1 MGAIMEKK
9 VTIVVIDRGE
19 PQATLMKCLTYIQ
32 KQTQVEKEVVLITPK
47 SAMHHFEGIALC
59 LNQPATVPFETVV
72 KLANRWATGDYIT
85 FLSAADF
92 YLKEKALATCL
103 TELTAKQADMGV
115 ANLVTLVDGTFQFKA
130 NPTNLHGLITTNNIL
145 PYMRIYEAFRG
156 IEEALFSRELLA
168 AVVAEHAVTSEQR
181 LLYFL
186 VHECQKAVL
195 LTETLTCFVPTAA
208 HPLPAFQWE
217 ADYEYS
223 NAHRFVQAI
232 QQSDYQPQI
241 DERIK
246 VTIGLDD
253 GLVPHLEAFL
263 HSLDSNT
270 DTPVDVYIIY
280 ASLTPASQ
288 ARLKYIASKLEAV
301 KLILRPAAKALR
313 QFIENIPMDK
323 ARLPIGTYFRII
335 VPEVLRDLPRVIYL
349 DVDMIVQTS
358 LKDLWQT
365 PLEGNFIGVCEDS
378 LVPYYRRTK
387 TAHQLF
393 GQQGTRYFN
402 AGMMVMDLTLM
413 RRYNTTFYSAQ
424 LALDTADVLK
434 YADQDVQNLYF
445 YGANKQLEVGYN
457 YGLEYVQISDRP
469 LSDVAIIHYYGWK
482 KPWMNMVTETY
493 MHPSRRPAMHL
504 YRKYHNEMK
513 AILND
518 DPQMISVIIDT
529 TTATGFNFERCFEGF
544 FTQTYTNL
552 EFLVVTDGELAPA
565 LQRYLT
571 AMQAY
576 YPSLKVVVGTTLD
589 AVDQAQGDYLYFFNL
604 DDLLLRPTALA
615 DLVKAG
621 QAGAQIV
628 CSAHQR
634 LDFETKTTYWR
645 NQSGQSRSLTPAERT
660 TFGEESISLAGLLV
674 TATLFNQ
681 IQPVAQAE
689 WRPALFAAATQVTLV
704 EQNEWIQTVNQPG
717 GENDA

>member
-19 PQATLMKCLTYIQ
+19 PQATLTKCLAYIQ
-32 KQTQVEKEVVLITPK
+32 KQTQAEKEVVLITPK
-47 SAMHHFEGIALC
+47 SATHPFEGVALC

-72 KLANRWATGDYIT
+72 KLATQWATGDYIT

-92 YLKEKALATCL
+92 YLKEKALVACL

-288 ARLKYIASKLEAV
+288 ARLQYLASKLEAV
-301 KLILRPAAKALR
+301 KLILRPAAKAMR

-378 LVPYYRRTK
+378 LVPCYRRTK
-387 TAHQLF
+387 TAHQLL
-393 GQQGTRYFN
+393 GQQGMRYFN

-413 RRYNTTFYSAQ
+413 RRYNTTFTVPNW
-424 LALDTADVLK
+424 LW
-434 YADQDVQNLYF
+434 
-445 YGANKQLEVGYN
+445 
-457 YGLEYVQISDRP
+457 IRP
-469 LSDVAIIHYYGWK
+469 
-482 KPWMNMVTETY
+482 M
-493 MHPSRRPAMHL
+493 
-504 YRKYHNEMK
+504 
-513 AILND
+513 
-518 DPQMISVIIDT
+518 
-529 TTATGFNFERCFEGF
+529 F
-544 FTQTYTNL
+544 
-552 EFLVVTDGELAPA
+552 
-565 LQRYLT
+565 
-571 AMQAY
+571 
-576 YPSLKVVVGTTLD
+576 
-589 AVDQAQGDYLYFFNL
+589 
-604 DDLLLRPTALA
+604 
-615 DLVKAG
+615 
-621 QAGAQIV
+621 
-628 CSAHQR
+628 
-634 LDFETKTTYWR
+634 
-645 NQSGQSRSLTPAERT
+645 
-660 TFGEESISLAGLLV
+660 
-674 TATLFNQ
+674 
-681 IQPVAQAE
+681 
-689 WRPALFAAATQVTLV
+689 
-704 EQNEWIQTVNQPG
+704 
-717 GENDA
+717 